1 VEKMPVEQAK
11 QGSECVFVSNSELA
25 INEEW
30 FSIDFWQAQNAI
42 KGTASGRG
50 TVWFLNCPKGEF
62 VLRRY
67 RRGGFIAKLT
77 QFKFL
82 FLGFHKSRPY
92 QELSLLE
99 FMLSSGLPVPEP
111 IAGRCQRIGIQY
123 QAEII
128 TRLIPEA
135 DELFNCLLDSE
146 QTNNLDWQQ
155 IGRTIRQFHQA
166 GIDHTDLNCHN
177 IMIDKSAKVWLIDF
191 DKCRQRPIASHWQEA
206 NLQRLKRSFE
216 KEANKHSSFLFKQG
230 HWQLLL
236 EGYHG

>member
-1 VEKMPVEQAK
+1 VEKMPVEQTK
-11 QGSECVFVSNSELA
+11 QGADRVFVSNAELG

-50 TVWFLNCPKGEF
+50 TVWFLNSPKGAF

-67 RRGGFIAKLT
+67 RRGGLIAKLT
-77 QFKFL
+77 QFNFL
-82 FLGFHKSRPY
+82 FLGFKKSRPF

-99 FMLSSGLPVPEP
+99 YMLSSGLPVPEP
-111 IAGRCQRIGIQY
+111 IAGHCQRRGIQY

-128 TRLIPEA
+128 TRLIPDA
-135 DELFNCLLDSE
+135 DELFTCLLSKE
-146 QTNNLDWQQ
+146 ESNALDWQE
-155 IGRTIRQFHQA
+155 IGKTIKRFHKA
-166 GIDHTDLNCHN
+166 GVDHTDLNCHN
-177 IMIDKSAKVWLIDF
+177 IMIDKTGKVWLIDF
-191 DKCRQRPIASHWQEA
+191 DKCRQRPVATQWQDA

-216 KEANKHSSFLFKQG
+216 KEANKHPSFLFK
-230 HWQLLL
+230 HANWQSLL

>member
-1 VEKMPVEQAK
+1 MPVEQAK
-11 QGSECVFVSNSELA
+11 QGSERVFISNSELG

-30 FSIDFWQAQNAI
+30 FSIAFWQAQNAI

-50 TVWFLNCPKGEF
+50 TVWFLNSPKGEF

-82 FLGFHKSRPY
+82 FLGFYKSRPY

-128 TRLIPEA
+128 TKLIADA
-135 DELFNCLLDSE
+135 DELFNYLLDSE
-146 QTNNLDWQQ
+146 KTKQLDWQL
-155 IGRTIRQFHQA
+155 IGKTIKRFHQA
-166 GIDHTDLNCHN
+166 GVDHTDLNCHN
-177 IMIDKSAKVWLIDF
+177 IMIDKFAKVWLIDF
-191 DKCRQRPIASHWQEA
+191 DKCSQRPIAAHWQEA

-216 KEANKHSSFLFKQG
+216 KEANKHPSFLFKQAN
-230 HWQLLL
+230 WQLLL